1 MALYDNYRQA
11 NSSYISQFAGS
22 IVPEVS
28 GFVNTMKNRY
38 EEAQEQDDMLYEAM
52 GNMIHLP
59 SEADT
64 LYANELK
71 QEYATR
77 MADRVQRGDY
87 ENMGRRT
94 KRDARSFVTEYKP
107 LANRLQAF
115 QTIQQRVMDDENIFS
130 PEKKQEILNY
140 ISATNQTPKNP
151 DGTFMRDANGKVAL
165 SAIRDW
171 AYAKDVD
178 VDKRLIEVLKE
189 VEAESI
195 QQGFVPDGQGLL
207 VSQTNEVRSKE
218 DLARMAYDRMKSDPE
233 IAAMIKRDALL
244 KTYNAQG
251 AELDLA
257 VELRNKSK
265 YDQLLDSG
273 VKPDQIE
280 QLAANSGVD
289 IESLKV
295 KPFDAF
301 RAKYPLRGVSEEQ
314 EKRDFYRVNVE
325 DELKRPHIDLVS
337 NILKVDKI
345 KLDAR
350 QDATFAAKLKFEY
363 DKRLKDY
370 EAEMEKAELI
380 QQFVDEPDA
389 ETLDFVD
396 LQRNYKEANDAYVEA
411 NNLYKSQLGTLI
423 GDKPT
428 IGASVSGIS
437 EEVKDWDNRMSL
449 YLNNSEK
456 QTELLNEIKDPNT
469 KNELQALFNRHAQ
482 SKVKL
487 QNASQSMEAI
497 PQSVF
502 DSALDK
508 AWKLYSGN
516 TKDPNSRTYKTKQ
529 QYGEYLKKKMET
541 ADIGGG
547 FLGIGWQDKN
557 TKGLINI
564 DRALNVYIREL
575 NEGVKANRGRTQS
588 AVSVF
593 EPYGSG
599 YVRDMTQ
606 MFTNLAAG
614 SPNTFVDNSGNSF
627 TTFIDKFADDNKW
640 KESDKR
646 MYLNNL
652 RVRMADQLSPS
663 GQAQFVISL
672 PDGSTRVFENSS
684 FGTTKAKEMATRMM
698 EGTAHN
704 FTETERSYQV
714 ANLARSFG
722 TQEII
727 YTNDILLNN
736 ARKGQVVDLNDK
748 YAFKII
754 TSSKGSLYGAPTT
767 GDLMVKDPR
776 TGTYSRVFEEDDAET
791 NNITLEQLRA
801 ALGIDEFRKV
811 YNRQ

>member
-59 SEADT
+59 SEEDT

-77 MADRVQRGDY
+77 MADRVQKGDY

-94 KRDARSFVTEYKP
+94 KRDARSFVTDYQP

-130 PEKKQEILNY
+130 PEKKQEILGY
-140 ISATNQTPKNP
+140 ISATNQTPRNP
-151 DGTFMRDANGKVAL
+151 DGTFIRDANGKVSL
-165 SAIRDW
+165 SAIKDW

-178 VDKRLIEVLKE
+178 VDKLLIEVLKE

-218 DLARMAYDRMKSDPE
+218 DLARMAYERMKSDPE
-233 IAAMIKRDALL
+233 VAAMIKRDAIL
-244 KTYNAQG
+244 KTYNVQG
-251 AELDLA
+251 DALNFEVA
-257 VELRNKSK
+257 ARNRSK
-265 YDQLLDSG
+265 YDELVASG
-273 VKPDQIE
+273 LKPEDIKK
-280 QLAANSGVD
+280 LATNSGMTVD
-289 IESLKV
+289 ELKV
-295 KPFDAF
+295 KPYDMIEQA
-301 RAKYPLRGVSEEQ
+301 YTSRGMSAEQ
-314 EKRDFYRVNVE
+314 AKRDFLRVRVE
-325 DELKRPHIDLVS
+325 EELKQPHIDLVS
-337 NILKVDKI
+337 DILKVDKT

-350 QDATFAAKLKFEY
+350 QDPTYAARLKFEY
-363 DKRLKDY
+363 DKRLIDY

-389 ETLDFVD
+389 KTLDFVE
-396 LQRNYKEANDAYVEA
+396 LQKNYKEANDAYVEA

-423 GDKPT
+423 GDKIQ
-428 IGASVSGIS
+428 IGTDISEGIS
-437 EEVKDWDNRMSL
+437 QEVKDWDNRMSL

-456 QTELLNEIKDPNT
+456 QTELLNKIQDPDT
-469 KNELQALFNRHAQ
+469 KNELQSLFNRHAQ

-487 QNASQSMEAI
+487 QTAAQSMEAI
-497 PQSVF
+497 PQTVY

-508 AWKLYSGN
+508 SWKIYSGN
-516 TKDPNSRTYKTKQ
+516 NKDPRHRAYKTKQ
-529 QYGEYLKKKMET
+529 EYGEYLKNKIET
-541 ADIGGG
+541 ADIGNG

-564 DRALNVYIREL
+564 DRAFNAYIREL

-588 AVSVF
+588 AISVF
-593 EPYGSG
+593 EPYGNG
-599 YVRDMTQ
+599 YVRDMSQ

-614 SPNTFVDNSGNSF
+614 SPNTFVDQSGNSF
-627 TTFIDKFADDNKW
+627 TSFIDKFADDNKYKW
-640 KESDKR
+640 KEADRR
-646 MYLNNL
+646 MYMNNL
-652 RVRMADQLSPS
+652 RVRMVDQLSPS

-684 FGTTKAKEMATRMM
+684 FGTTKAKEMAARMM

-727 YTNDILLNN
+727 YTDDILLNN

-754 TSSKGSLYGAPTT
+754 TSSKGSLHGSPTT
-767 GDLMVKDPR
+767 GSLMVKDPR
-776 TGTYSRVFEEDDAET
+776 TGKYTEVMPET
-791 NNITLEQLRA
+791 NNITLEQLRTT
-801 ALGIDEFRKV
+801 LGMESFNNV

>member
-140 ISATNQTPKNP
+140 ISTTNQTPKNP
-151 DGTFMRDANGKVAL
+151 DGTFVRDANGKVAL
-165 SAIRDW
+165 SAIKDW

-178 VDKRLIEVLKE
+178 IDKRLIEVLKE

-244 KTYNAQG
+244 KTYNVQG
-251 AELDLA
+251 DALNFEVA
-257 VELRNKSK
+257 TRNRSK
-265 YDQLLDSG
+265 YDDLVASG
-273 VKPDQIE
+273 LKPEDIE
-280 QLAANSGVD
+280 KLAVNSGMTV
-289 IESLKV
+289 EELKV
-295 KPFDAF
+295 KPYDMIEQA
-301 RAKYPLRGVSEEQ
+301 YTSRGMSAEQ
-314 EKRDFYRVNVE
+314 AKRDFLRVRVE
-325 DELKRPHIDLVS
+325 DELKQPHIDLVS
-337 NILKVDKI
+337 DILKVDKT

-350 QDATFAAKLKFEY
+350 QDASFAARLKFEY
-363 DKRLKDY
+363 DKKLKDY
-370 EAEMEKAELI
+370 EAEMEKAEII
-380 QQFVDEPDA
+380 QQFVDDPEA
-389 ETLDFVD
+389 KTLDFIE
-396 LQRNYKEANDAYVEA
+396 LQKNYKEANDAYVEA
-411 NNLYKSQLGTLI
+411 NNVYKSQLGTLI

-428 IGASVSGIS
+428 IVASVSGIS
-437 EEVKDWDNRMSL
+437 EEVKEWDNRMSL

-456 QTELLNEIKDPNT
+456 QIELLNNIKDPNT
-469 KNELQALFNRHAQ
+469 KNELQALFSRHAQ

-516 TKDPNSRTYKTKQ
+516 TKDPNSREYKTKQ

-541 ADIGGG
+541 ADIGNG

-557 TKGLINI
+557 AKGLISI
-564 DRALNVYIREL
+564 DRSLNAYIREL
-575 NEGVKANRGRTQS
+575 NEGVKANRGRTQP

-614 SPNTFVDNSGNSF
+614 SPNTFVDRSGNSF
-627 TTFIDKFADDNKW
+627 TSFIDKFAGENKW
-640 KESDKR
+640 KERDKR
-646 MYLNNL
+646 TYLNNL
-652 RVRMADQLSPS
+652 RVRMTDQLSPS

-672 PDGSTRVFENSS
+672 PDGSTRVFENNS
-684 FGTTKAKEMATRMM
+684 FSTTKAKEMATRMM

-704 FTETERSYQV
+704 FTETERSYQA
-714 ANLARSFG
+714 ANVARSFG

-727 YTNDILLNN
+727 YTDDILLNN
-736 ARKGQVVDLNDK
+736 ARIGQIVDLNDK
-748 YAFKII
+748 YAFKIN
-754 TSSKGSLYGAPTT
+754 TSSKGSLHGAPTA

-776 TGTYSRVFEEDDAET
+776 TGNYTEVMPET
-791 NNITLEQLRA
+791 NNITLEQLRTT
-801 ALGIDEFRKV
+801 LGMESFNNI

>member
-77 MADRVQRGDY
+77 MADRVQKGDY

-94 KRDARSFVTEYKP
+94 KRDARSFVTDYKP

-130 PEKKQEILNY
+130 PEKKQEILGY

-151 DGTFMRDANGKVAL
+151 DGTFIRDGNGKVAL
-165 SAIRDW
+165 SAIKDW

-207 VSQTNEVRSKE
+207 VSQTNEVRTKE
-218 DLARMAYDRMKSDPE
+218 DLARMAYERMKSDPE
-233 IAAMIKRDALL
+233 VAAMIKRDAVL
-244 KTYNAQG
+244 KTYNVQG
-251 AELDLA
+251 DALNFEVA
-257 VELRNKSK
+257 SRNKSK
-265 YDQLLDSG
+265 YDELVASG
-273 VKPDQIE
+273 LKPEDIKK
-280 QLAANSGVD
+280 LATNSGVTV
-289 IESLKV
+289 EELKV
-295 KPFDAF
+295 KPYDMIEQA
-301 RAKYPLRGVSEEQ
+301 YTSRGMSAEQ
-314 EKRDFYRVNVE
+314 AKRDFLRVRVE
-325 DELKRPHIDLVS
+325 EELKQPHIDLVS
-337 NILKVDKI
+337 DILKVDKT

-350 QDATFAAKLKFEY
+350 QDPTYAAKLKFEY
-363 DKRLKDY
+363 DKKLKDY
-370 EAEMEKAELI
+370 EAEMEKAEMI
-380 QQFVDEPDA
+380 QQFVDEPDTK
-389 ETLDFVD
+389 TLDFVQ
-396 LQRNYKEANDAYVEA
+396 LQKNYKEANDAYVEA
-411 NNLYKSQLGTLI
+411 NNVYKSQLGTLI

-428 IGASVSGIS
+428 IGTNISGVSQ
-437 EEVKDWDNRMSL
+437 EVKDWDNRMSL

-456 QTELLNEIKDPNT
+456 QTELLNKIKDPNT
-469 KNELQALFNRHAQ
+469 KNELQSLFNRHAQ

-487 QNASQSMEAI
+487 QSASQSMEAI
-497 PQSVF
+497 PQTVY

-508 AWKLYSGN
+508 AWKLYSGS
-516 TKDPNSRTYKTKQ
+516 TKDTNSRQYKNKE
-529 QYGEYLKKKMET
+529 QYGEYLKNKVAN
-541 ADIGGG
+541 ADIGDG

-557 TKGLINI
+557 DKGLINI
-564 DRALNVYIREL
+564 DRSLNVYIREL

-599 YVRDMTQ
+599 YVKEMSQ

-614 SPNTFVDNSGNSF
+614 SPNTFVDKSGKSF
-627 TTFIDKFADDNKW
+627 SESLEKFADENDW

-646 MYLNNL
+646 MYMNNL

-672 PDGSTRVFENSS
+672 PDGSTRVFENNS
-684 FGTTKAKEMATRMM
+684 FGTTKAKEMAARMM
-698 EGTAHN
+698 ESTAHN
-704 FTETERSYQV
+704 FTDTERSYQASNV
-714 ANLARSFG
+714 ARSFG

-727 YTNDILLNN
+727 YTDDILLNN

-754 TSSKGSLYGAPTT
+754 TSSKGSLQGSPTT
-767 GDLMVKDPR
+767 GSLMVKDPR
-776 TGTYSRVFEEDDAET
+776 TGKYTEVMPET
-791 NNITLEQLRA
+791 NNITLEKLRTT
-801 ALGIDEFRKV
+801 LGMEAFNNV